1 MNEQFLIPA
10 NTKKSMLIFGVFNT
24 FDLILFIVGVSVSII
39 LLLILPL
46 DNLTISIIALLPGLG
61 CSFLVFPVPNYHNI
75 RTIIQ
80 SIWQFYTSRQKFIW
94 KGWCFLN
101 DESSNE
107 GQIYK

>member
-24 FDLILFIVGVSVSII
+24 FDLILFIVGIVSSII
-39 LLLILPL
+39 LLLIFPL
-46 DNLTISIIALLPGLG
+46 DNLTVSIIALTPGLI

-101 DESSNE
+101 DEDNNE
-107 GQIYK
+107 G